1 MRELDLLLETWLEQ
15 RWPGAGAAER
25 AAFERLLDSEDDRLW
40 TWLTGRAEPDD
51 EALRSLIA
59 DIAAHGRR

>member
-1 MRELDLLLETWLEQ
+1 MRELDLLLEAWLEQ
-15 RWPGAGAAER
+15 RWPGAGTAER

-40 TWLTGRAEPDD
+40 AWLTGRVVPED
-51 EALRSLIA
+51 EALRNLIA